1 MAKLGPSWCMSRA
14 LGIRRSLTRRRE
26 SLVIYESR
34 ETYIKMKGTS
44 LISLFCKGPT
54 LELLWRCMMSRRWVR
69 HFLSFSDWIFS
80 DKHCLQAFIVSRA
93 NMNFFFL
100 FTYKINIIFD
110 HSWSTCCLQICCYLR
125 FVLQNKIYFGYV
137 ISATEMLHFHLNEFL
152 DK

>member
-110 HSWSTCCLQICCYLR
+110 PLVVYKSVATSVR

>member
-93 NMNFFFL
+93 NMNFFFF

-110 HSWSTCCLQICCYLR
+110 PLVVYKSVATSVR